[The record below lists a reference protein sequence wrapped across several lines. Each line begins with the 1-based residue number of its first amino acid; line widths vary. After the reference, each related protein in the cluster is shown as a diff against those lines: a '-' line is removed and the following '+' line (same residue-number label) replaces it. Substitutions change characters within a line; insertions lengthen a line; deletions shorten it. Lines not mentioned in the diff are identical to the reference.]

1 MKEGVVKAVKP
12 SQWAGWLEIEIEG
25 ETELFL
31 FHTNWLLD
39 NEPLK
44 TGEKIR
50 YDPNALNRFDDYAGT
65 LRKLER
71 IESDSGKSKVEDAYG
86 Q

>member
-1 MKEGVVKAVKP
+1 LKEGVVKAVKA
-12 SQWAGWLEIEIEG
+12 SQWSGWLEIEIEG
-25 ETELFL
+25 ETEPFL

-44 TGEKIR
+44 PGEKIR

-71 IESDSGKSKVEDAYG
+71 IEELKEVIGE
-86 Q
+86 